1 MKEKVCAYQATI
13 GLSGK
18 QHPDSPTYALQWTR
32 GPSRYAEVL
41 ARPANEQG
49 KDMFPIRTIVVALVL
64 SSVGGLVHA
73 QSPSTGSGKAF
84 PTRPVRIVVPYPP
97 GGPIDMLTRPL
108 AQKLNEGMNSPVVV
122 DNRAGANG
130 IIGIEHVARSAADGY
145 TLVVGSAG
153 SFAINPNVYAKLPFD
168 VVKDF
173 APVSLFVTV
182 PELLV
187 VHPSLPV
194 KSVKELVALAK
205 ARPKQ
210 LNYGSSGIGG
220 TPHLAVELLKQAAGM
235 DIVHVPYK
243 GMGPATMDLIA
254 GQVQLAFADLPVL
267 LQHAKIGKLRALAV
281 STPARSAN
289 LPEVPTM
296 AESGYPKINIM
307 NWYALFAPANTP
319 RDIVTTLNA
328 ETAKVV
334 ARADMK
340 TFVQEQGGAAAS
352 SAPAELGALLRA
364 ELDLWSKVV
373 RTAGIKLE

>member
-1 MKEKVCAYQATI
+1 M
-13 GLSGK
+13 L
-18 QHPDSPTYALQWTR
+18 
-32 GPSRYAEVL
+32 
-41 ARPANEQG
+41 
-49 KDMFPIRTIVVALVL
+49 PIRTVAVALAL
-64 SSVGGLVHA
+64 GSVGCVVHA
-73 QSPSTGSGKAF
+73 QSPARF
-84 PTRPVRIVVPYPP
+84 PVKPVRIVVPYPP

-108 AQKLNEGMNSPVVV
+108 AQKLNEGMSNPVVV

-130 IIGIEHVARSAADGY
+130 IIGIDHVAKSPADGY
-145 TLVVGSAG
+145 TMVVGSAG

-168 VVKDF
+168 VVRDF
-173 APVSLFVTV
+173 APVSLFATV

-220 TPHLAVELLKQAAGM
+220 TPHLAVELFKQAAGM

-254 GQVQLAFADLPVL
+254 GQVQVAFADLPVL
-267 LQHAKIGKLRALAV
+267 LQHTKIGKLRALAV
-281 STPARSAN
+281 STPKRSTN
-289 LPEVPTM
+289 LPDVPTM
-296 AESGYPKINIM
+296 AESGFPKINIM

-319 RDIVTTLNA
+319 KDIVATLNS

-334 ARADMK
+334 ARSDMK
-340 TFVQEQGGAAAS
+340 TFVQEQGGAAVS
-352 SAPAELGALLRA
+352 NAPAELGTLLRA
-364 ELDLWSKVV
+364 ELDMWGKVV
-373 RTAGIKLE
+373 KTAGVKLD

>member
-1 MKEKVCAYQATI
+1 VFA
-13 GLSGK
+13 
-18 QHPDSPTYALQWTR
+18 
-32 GPSRYAEVL
+32 
-41 ARPANEQG
+41 
-49 KDMFPIRTIVVALVL
+49 IRTFVVALAL
-64 SSVGGLVHA
+64 SSVGGVVQA
-73 QSPSTGSGKAF
+73 QTPATGSGKAF
-84 PTRPVRIVVPYPP
+84 PVRAVRIVVPYPP

-108 AQKLNEGMNSPVVV
+108 AQKMNEGMNNPVVV

-130 IIGIEHVARSAADGY
+130 IIGIDHVAKSPADGY

-168 VVKDF
+168 VVRDF
-173 APVSLFVTV
+173 APVSLFATV

-187 VHPSLPV
+187 VHPALPA
-194 KSVKELVALAK
+194 KSVKELVTLAK

-243 GMGPATMDLIA
+243 GMGPATIDLIA

-267 LQHAKIGKLRALAV
+267 LQHVKVGKLRALAV
-281 STPARSAN
+281 STTKRSAN

-296 AESGYPKINIM
+296 AESGYPRINIM
-307 NWYALFAPANTP
+307 NWYALFVPAATP
-319 RDIVTTLNA
+319 RDVIATLNA
-328 ETAKVV
+328 ETARVV
-334 ARADMK
+334 ARTDMK

-352 SAPAELGALLRA
+352 NTPAELGSLLRN
-364 ELDLWSKVV
+364 ELDLWGKVV
-373 RTAGIKLE
+373 KTAGVKLD